1 LSHGQEDADLQRARI
16 SGLVWTSKK
25 IVNFGRSEVIFT
37 QGDLCG
43 SVMYIQHGGVKLSVL
58 STLSE
63 MVGNDALAR
72 RSWGPDQQFASQRRP
87 ARLNSPD
94 DTILSGRPTRDPD

>member
-16 SGLVWTSKK
+16 YGLVWTSKK

-37 QGDLCG
+37 QGDLCE

-63 MVGNDALAR
+63 MVGTT
-72 RSWGPDQQFASQRRP
+72 RSRVEAGVQI
-87 ARLNSPD
+87 NSSL
-94 DTILSGRPTRDPD
+94 LSVVLHD